1 MVQALISCHIL
12 VTKLAICQK
21 IAEKE
26 QVRLKANREQAQ
38 MCALNKFREVLDHQ
52 VPHMRFRVHTGTGTD
67 DSVCCQIKNIFLSSG
82 GLVQEACISLQKQ
95 VHKLEAGDVHQA
107 VAETQQTLVLLR
119 SAQGALEEGSTECYE
134 QQALR

>member
-1 MVQALISCHIL
+1 MQLQEERMQANH
-12 VTKLAICQK
+12 
-21 IAEKE
+21 E
-26 QVRLKANREQAQ
+26 QWRLEAQ

-52 VPHMRFRVHTGTGTD
+52 VPHMRFRVHTRKGTD